1 MDLGCGAKSFLSS
14 GTRSSMVRVFLISS
28 SNSVSRSSLTGIFIL
43 QGGFCNSMTC
53 ASAGSDSLCCRESS
67 ANNIRQEP
75 AAIFMPRPKPLV
87 LIILD
92 GWGYR
97 AETKANAIAL
107 ARKPT
112 YDRLLREYPNTL
124 IHTSGPFVGLPEG
137 QMGNSEVGHLNI
149 GAGRIVHMDITRIDL
164 MIQNGEFFSHPVLL
178 AAMKHARVGER
189 RLHLFG
195 LVSDGGVHSQQAH
208 LYALLKMAK
217 QQGVDRVFVHAFMDG
232 RDTLP
237 TNGAGYLEQ
246 LQQKMREYN
255 SGQIASVSGRY
266 YAMDRDR
273 RWERISKAYSAMVFA
288 DAEGGKQVDP
298 VQGMKDSYNK
308 GVTDEFVIPFVC
320 TDKNGQA
327 LATIRDEDA
336 CICFNFRADRVRQIT
351 RALARNSGLNAK
363 GGSDLPGAADLDA
376 TIPRERLPKNLHYV
390 CMTQYDKNFSLPVVI
405 PPESMANILAN
416 VMGGLN
422 MRNLRVAETE
432 KYAHVTYFFNGG
444 VEQPFPGEE
453 RVMVQSPKV
462 ATYDL
467 KPEMSAAGIADAV
480 VKAANDSAFDV
491 VIVNFANADMVGH
504 SGKLEPTIKAVET
517 VDACLAQIEKA
528 VRARGGAMLITADHG
543 NAELMIDPVTG
554 GPHTAHT
561 TNPVP
566 FIVIA
571 EDASK
576 YSLKPNG
583 SLRDIS
589 PTMLGMLGINEPG
602 EMTGADL
609 RAFRIP

>member
-1 MDLGCGAKSFLSS
+1 LS
-14 GTRSSMVRVFLISS
+14 
-28 SNSVSRSSLTGIFIL
+28 
-43 QGGFCNSMTC
+43 
-53 ASAGSDSLCCRESS
+53 
-67 ANNIRQEP
+67 
-75 AAIFMPRPKPLV
+75 RPKPLV
-87 LIILD
+87 LVILD
-92 GWGYR
+92 GWGFR
-97 AETKANAIAL
+97 AETQANAIAL

-112 YDRLLREYPNTL
+112 YDRLLGEYPNTL
-124 IHTSGPFVGLPEG
+124 IHTSGPFVGLPQG

-164 MIQNGEFFSHPVLL
+164 MIQNGEFFSHPVLVD
-178 AAMKHARVGER
+178 AMKNARSNNR
-189 RLHLFG
+189 KLHLFG
-195 LVSDGGVHSQQAH
+195 LVSDGGVHSRQEH
-208 LYALLKMAK
+208 LHALVKMAK
-217 QQGVDRVFVHAFMDG
+217 QQGLERVFVHAFMDG

-237 TNGAGYLEQ
+237 TNGAGYLEL

-255 SGQIASVSGRY
+255 CGKIATVSGRY

-273 RWERISKAYSAMVFA
+273 RWERIAKAYSAMA
-288 DAEGGKQVDP
+288 EGKAEGGTQTDP
-298 VQGMKDSYNK
+298 VQGVKDSYNK
-308 GVTDEFVIPFVC
+308 DVTDEFVVPFVC
-320 TDKNGQA
+320 TSKDGRSI
-327 LATIRDEDA
+327 ATISDDDS

-351 RALARNSGLNAK
+351 RALCRNSGLNAHA
-363 GGSDLPGAADLDA
+363 GSDLPGAADLDT
-376 TIPRERLPKNLHYV
+376 TIPRDRVPQNLKYV

-416 VMGGLN
+416 VMGSHN

-444 VEQPFPGEE
+444 VEQPFPGED
-453 RVMVQSPKV
+453 RVLVPSPKV

-467 KPEMSAAGIADAV
+467 KPEMSAAGIAEAV
-480 VKAANDSAFDV
+480 VKATHDGTFDV

-517 VDACLAQIEKA
+517 VDTYLGEIEKA
-528 VRARGGAMLITADHG
+528 VRARSGAMLITADHG
-543 NAELMIDPVTG
+543 NAEMMIDPATG

-566 FIVIA
+566 FIVIT
-571 EDASK
+571 EDAK
-576 YSLKPNG
+576 NFTLKPNG

-589 PTMLGMLGINEPG
+589 PTILGMLGLTEPH

-609 RAFRIP
+609 RVKKIG

>member
-1 MDLGCGAKSFLSS
+1 LS
-14 GTRSSMVRVFLISS
+14 
-28 SNSVSRSSLTGIFIL
+28 
-43 QGGFCNSMTC
+43 
-53 ASAGSDSLCCRESS
+53 
-67 ANNIRQEP
+67 
-75 AAIFMPRPKPLV
+75 RPKPLV
-87 LIILD
+87 LTILD

-164 MIQNGEFFSHPVLL
+164 MIQNGELFSHPVLL
-178 AAMKHARVGER
+178 DAMKHARTGER

-217 QQGVDRVFVHAFMDG
+217 QNGLGRVFVHAFMDG

-237 TNGAGYLEQ
+237 TNGAGYLEE

-255 SGQIASVSGRY
+255 CGKIATVNGRY

-273 RWERISKAYSAMVFA
+273 RWERIAKAYNAMVFA
-288 DAEGGKQVDP
+288 DAEGGKNADP

-320 TDKNGQA
+320 TDSRGEP
-327 LATIRDEDA
+327 LATIRDDDS

-351 RALARNSGLNAK
+351 RALARNSGLTEK
-363 GGSDLPGAADLDA
+363 GGCDLPGADDLDA
-376 TIPRERLPKNLHYV
+376 TIPRDRVPKNLKYV
-390 CMTQYDKNFSLPVVI
+390 CMTRYDKNFTLPVVI
-405 PPESMANILAN
+405 PAESMANILAN

-467 KPEMSAAGIADAV
+467 KPEMSASGIADAV
-480 VKAANDSAFDV
+480 VKATEDGTFDV

-504 SGKLEPTIKAVET
+504 SGKIEPTVKAVET
-517 VDACLAQIEKA
+517 VDACLERIEKA
-528 VRARGGAMLITADHG
+528 VRAKGGAMLITADHG
-543 NAELMIDPVTG
+543 NAEMMIDPKTG

-566 FIVIA
+566 FIVVS
-571 EDASK
+571 EDAK
-576 YSLKPNG
+576 QFTLKPNG

-589 PTMLGMLGINEPG
+589 PTLLGMLGLDEPK
-602 EMTGADL
+602 EMTGGDL
-609 RAFRIP
+609 RLFSKISR

>member
-1 MDLGCGAKSFLSS
+1 
-14 GTRSSMVRVFLISS
+14 
-28 SNSVSRSSLTGIFIL
+28 
-43 QGGFCNSMTC
+43 MTK
-53 ASAGSDSLCCRESS
+53 DE
-67 ANNIRQEP
+67 
-75 AAIFMPRPKPLV
+75 MRPKPLV

-92 GWGYR
+92 GWGYSPKT
-97 AETKANAIAL
+97 EANAIAL

-112 YDRLLREYPNTL
+112 YERLLRDYPNTL
-124 IHTSGPFVGLPEG
+124 IHTSGKYVGLPNG

-164 MIQNGEFFSHPVLL
+164 MIQNGDFFSHPPLL
-178 AAMKHARVGER
+178 AAIKHARTGNR

-217 QQGVDRVFVHAFMDG
+217 QNGVDRVFVHAFMDG

-255 SGQIASVSGRY
+255 SGAIASVNGRY

-273 RWERISKAYSAMVFA
+273 RWERIAKAFNTMVYGEG
-288 DAEGGKQVDP
+288 EGGKYVDP

-308 GVTDEFVIPFVC
+308 GVTDEFVLPFVC
-320 TDKNGQA
+320 VGNKGEP
-327 LATIRDEDA
+327 LATIRDEDS

-351 RALARNSGLNAK
+351 RALTRNSGLNSQ

-376 TIPRERLPKNLHYV
+376 TIPRDRTPKNLHYL

-405 PPESMANILAN
+405 PPESLDNILAN
-416 VMGGLN
+416 VMGQMSL
-422 MRNLRVAETE
+422 RNLRVAETE

-444 VEQPFPGEE
+444 IEQPFPGED
-453 RVMVQSPKV
+453 RVLIPSPKV

-467 KPEMSAAGIADAV
+467 KPEMSATGIADAV
-480 VKAANDSAFDV
+480 VKAAGDGAFDV

-504 SGKLEPTIKAVET
+504 SGKIEPTVKAVEV
-517 VDACLAQIEKA
+517 VDSCLEGIEKA
-528 VRARGGAMLITADHG
+528 VRQKGGALLITADHG
-543 NAELMIDPVTG
+543 NAEMMIDPVSG

-571 EDASK
+571 DNAEQF
-576 YSLKPNG
+576 SLRPDG

-589 PTMLGMLGINEPG
+589 PTLLGMLGLPQPK
-602 EMTGADL
+602 EMTGYDL
-609 RAFRIP
+609 RVPKVK

>member
-1 MDLGCGAKSFLSS
+1 MS
-14 GTRSSMVRVFLISS
+14 
-28 SNSVSRSSLTGIFIL
+28 
-43 QGGFCNSMTC
+43 
-53 ASAGSDSLCCRESS
+53 
-67 ANNIRQEP
+67 
-75 AAIFMPRPKPLV
+75 RPKPLV

-112 YDRLLREYPNTL
+112 YDRLLRDYPNTL

-164 MIQNGEFFSHPVLL
+164 MIRNDEFFSHPVLI

-217 QQGVDRVFVHAFMDG
+217 QNGVDRVFVHAFMDG

-246 LQQKMREYN
+246 LHQKMREYN
-255 SGQIASVSGRY
+255 SGTIATVNGRY

-273 RWERISKAYSAMVFA
+273 RWERIEKAYNAMVFG
-288 DAEGGKQVDP
+288 DGEGGRFPDP
-298 VQGMKDSYNK
+298 VQGMKDSYNN
-308 GVTDEFVIPFVC
+308 GVTDEFVVPFVC
-320 TDKNGQA
+320 TDKNGQPMA
-327 LATIRDEDA
+327 AIRDDDA
-336 CICFNFRADRVRQIT
+336 CVCFNFRADRVRQIT
-351 RALARNSGLNAK
+351 RALARSSGLNTK
-363 GGSDLPGAADLDA
+363 GGTDLPGAADLDA
-376 TIPRERLPKNLHYV
+376 TIPRDRVPKNLHYV

-416 VMGGLN
+416 VMGNRN

-453 RVMVQSPKV
+453 RLMVQSPKV

-480 VKAANDSAFDV
+480 VKATEDGTFDV
-491 VIVNFANADMVGH
+491 IIVNFANADMVGH
-504 SGKLEPTIKAVET
+504 SGKIEPTVKAVET
-517 VDACLAQIEKA
+517 VDACLGRIETA

-543 NAELMIDPVTG
+543 NAEMMIDPATG

-566 FIVIA
+566 FIVVA
-571 EDASK
+571 ENARQFT
-576 YSLKPNG
+576 LKPNG

-589 PTMLGMLGINEPG
+589 PTMLGMLEVDEPK
-602 EMTGADL
+602 EMTGHDL
-609 RAFRIP
+609 RAFLKSDQKR